1 MILLSQD
8 EFMKSD
14 GSLGCF
20 LLLKMADLPGDV
32 AQRLNL
38 KLSTDVIPEE
48 VWFRK
53 MMLTFFNFY
62 WQSTSTFCLFAVLLS
77 VLRFVCC
84 LELRN

>member
-48 VWFRK
+48 VWFQK
-53 MMLTFFNFY
+53 MMLTFFNSIGNQLLHFACL
-62 WQSTSTFCLFAVLLS
+62 QFCFLSFDLFV
-77 VLRFVCC
+77 V
-84 LELRN
+84 